1 MADRLQKAMDR
12 LRLIESP
19 SLPILSVYLSLAPER
34 IERRSI
40 GGRLRD
46 LLHPIEKLAAS
57 GDLDHDSSM
66 SLRAGVHRVL
76 DMSPAFTGEL
86 GHGVAVFVCDGLD
99 LEEHLTMPRRIWDC
113 AVAGPQPYLRPLQA
127 VLDEYRRV
135 AAVVL
140 DARGA
145 EIVTFH
151 MGEVLD
157 RQVVEAE
164 ELRKSNLS
172 GWYGLEER
180 RHRQHAEEARNHMFR
195 EVAERL
201 DRLRRHSGVD
211 LVLVGG
217 QEEVTNALL
226 SFLDERV
233 RSMTD
238 TFVID
243 LNTLTPALLASRV
256 SEIEEAF
263 ERAEETRQV
272 EEAYAAASA
281 GGLAVVGIGP
291 VLGAVNRHAVARLL
305 LHDGASL
312 EGSICRSCGV
322 LSLPVKMCLECGGEV
337 VRLPDLLEALSR
349 SVVDAGGSVE
359 HVMAPTRLA
368 EDLVAARLRFKI
380 R

>member
-1 MADRLQKAMDR
+1 
-12 LRLIESP
+12 
-19 SLPILSVYLSLAPER
+19 
-34 IERRSI
+34 
-40 GGRLRD
+40 
-46 LLHPIEKLAAS
+46 
-57 GDLDHDSSM
+57 
-66 SLRAGVHRVL
+66 
-76 DMSPAFTGEL
+76 
-86 GHGVAVFVCDGLD
+86 
-99 LEEHLTMPRRIWDC
+99 MPRRIWDC
-113 AVAGPQPYLRPLQA
+113 ALAGPQPYLRPIQA
-127 VLDEYRRV
+127 VLDEYRKV

-195 EVAERL
+195 EVAGRL
-201 DRLRRHSGVD
+201 DRLRRNSGVD

-233 RSMTD
+233 RSITD

-272 EEAYAAASA
+272 EEAYAAVSA
-281 GGLAVVGIGP
+281 GDLAVVGIGP

-337 VRLPDLLEALSR
+337 VHLPDLLEALSR
-349 SVVDAGGSVE
+349 SVVDTGGSVE

>member
-1 MADRLQKAMDR
+1 
-12 LRLIESP
+12 
-19 SLPILSVYLSLAPER
+19 
-34 IERRSI
+34 
-40 GGRLRD
+40 
-46 LLHPIEKLAAS
+46 
-57 GDLDHDSSM
+57 
-66 SLRAGVHRVL
+66 
-76 DMSPAFTGEL
+76 
-86 GHGVAVFVCDGLD
+86 
-99 LEEHLTMPRRIWDC
+99 
-113 AVAGPQPYLRPLQA
+113 
-127 VLDEYRRV
+127 LDEYRKV

-217 QEEVTNALL
+217 QQEVTNALL

-233 RSMTD
+233 RSITD

-272 EEAYAAASA
+272 EEAYAAVSA
-281 GGLAVVGIGP
+281 GDLAVVGIGP

-337 VRLPDLLEALSR
+337 VHLPDLLEALSR
-349 SVVDAGGSVE
+349 SVVDTGGSVE

>member
-1 MADRLQKAMDR
+1 MADRLQEAMDR

-19 SLPILSVYLSLAPER
+19 SLPILSVYLGLAPER

-46 LLHPIEKLAAS
+46 LLDPIEKLAAS

-76 DMSPAFTGEL
+76 DMSPIFTGEL
-86 GHGVAVFVCDGLD
+86 GHGVAVFLCDGLD

-127 VLDEYRRV
+127 VLDEYRKV

-201 DRLRRHSGVD
+201 DRLCRNSGVD

-217 QEEVTNALL
+217 QQEVTNALL

-233 RSMTD
+233 RSMTG

-281 GGLAVVGIGP
+281 GDLAVVGIGP
-291 VLGAVNRHAVARLL
+291 VLRAVNRHAVARLL
-305 LHDGASL
+305 LHDGVSL
-312 EGSICRSCGV
+312 EGSICGECGA
-322 LSLPVKMCLECGGEV
+322 LSLPVMVCIECGGGV
-337 VRLPDLLEALSR
+337 VQPPDLLEALSR
-349 SVVDAGGSVE
+349 SVVDGGGSVE